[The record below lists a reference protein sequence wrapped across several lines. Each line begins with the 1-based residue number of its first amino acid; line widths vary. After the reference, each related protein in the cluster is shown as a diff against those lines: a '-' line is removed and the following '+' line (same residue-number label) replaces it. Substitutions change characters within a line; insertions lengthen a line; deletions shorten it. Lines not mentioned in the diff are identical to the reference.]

1 MIWLVRL
8 DAVVLVAAG
17 AGADAGAAR
26 SARGE
31 AGRLAI
37 SGAMISA
44 LA

>member
-17 AGADAGAAR
+17 GGAGAAR